1 MKMKS
6 RACTLEVKEFPDPLN
21 AIRGQRFLGE
31 LQSKLHDDRPYI
43 VLDCSKVNQLD
54 RLFEMFD
61 TNAEAVN
68 SFRGLSAESMSHGP
82 GLTAL
87 TGPLGM

>member
-1 MKMKS
+1 
-6 RACTLEVKEFPDPLN
+6 L
-21 AIRGQRFLGE
+21 
-31 LQSKLHDDRPYI
+31 DRPAI
-43 VLDCSKVNQLD
+43 QLLLCCLEEAIKRNGDVKLAAVPPGARSALKLTGVD